1 MVTRNLKP
9 YYVKDRIYTGE
20 EVKKIN
26 KFIAGTLDP
35 KKARTFYNR
44 LPSKVLKHLA
54 GAGLKS
60 KLSSVRKGFKL
71 TGVTERELAV
81 AFGELAKG
89 GFIKYSLRKKP
100 NEVGRELLKKV
111 REEIRGDDSKSP
123 QKVTRTKKE
132 KKSEKSALERLKE
145 RAKRFKYPS
154 VLKPEEGQ
162 EAPTSRDE
170 KASTSSVFSSG
181 LASRR
186 PEREQKGEAGGLT
199 PEAIL
204 AAPKYQQAEK
214 EGSLQKIQDD
224 SIDDNSLKD
233 LSEQAVDP
241 YGEDADE

>member
-71 TGVTERELAV
+71 TGVTEKELAV
-81 AFGELAKG
+81 AFGELVKS
-89 GFIKYSLRKKP
+89 GFIKYSLRRDPKKTS
-100 NEVGRELLKKV
+100 RKLLERV
-111 REEIRGDDSKSP
+111 REEIKRNGLKPLKPDKKLKPVKGPRKS
-123 QKVTRTKKE
+123 VWE
-132 KKSEKSALERLKE
+132 MFKE
-145 RAKRFKYPS
+145 RTERFRYPT
-154 VLKPEEGQ
+154 VLKPKEVQEGPAPKDEEV
-162 EAPTSRDE
+162 
-170 KASTSSVFSSG
+170 STSSVFSSG

-214 EGSLQKIQDD
+214 EGSLQKIQAD
-224 SIDDNSLKD
+224 SIDDSSLKD